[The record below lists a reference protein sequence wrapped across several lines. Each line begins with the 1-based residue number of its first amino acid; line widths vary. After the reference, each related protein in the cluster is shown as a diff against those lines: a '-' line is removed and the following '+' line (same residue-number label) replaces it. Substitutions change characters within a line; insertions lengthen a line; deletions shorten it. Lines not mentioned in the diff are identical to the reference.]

1 MPKET
6 PNTHSLQEARRGLAW
21 ALLLGLAILA
31 VMVAL
36 FMGFVLLRLLP
47 YAGLLA
53 TSSEPLSLPSGERIH
68 PSWFRLAASAF
79 VVALGLAVASVW
91 GLLWLRRAW
100 ARTKAEAPLPKK
112 TASSPGKKPRKK
124 RKP

>member
-1 MPKET
+1 MPQET

-21 ALLLGLAILA
+21 ALL
-31 VMVAL
+31 
-36 FMGFVLLRLLP
+36 
-47 YAGLLA
+47 
-53 TSSEPLSLPSGERIH
+53 
-68 PSWFRLAASAF
+68 
-79 VVALGLAVASVW
+79 LGLAVASVW

>member
-47 YAGLLA
+47 YAGLLV

-68 PSWFRLAASAF
+68 PFWFRLAASVFA
-79 VVALGLAVASVW
+79 VALGLAVASVW

-100 ARTKAEAPLPKK
+100 ARPSAVEAPQRKA
-112 TASSPGKKPRKK
+112 ASSPGKKPRKK

>member
-31 VMVAL
+31 AMVAL

-47 YAGLLA
+47 YAGLLV

-68 PSWFRLAASAF
+68 PSWFRLAASVFA
-79 VVALGLAVASVW
+79 VALGLVVASVW
-91 GLLWLRRAW
+91 GLFRLRRAW
-100 ARTKAEAPLPKK
+100 ARPSALEPPHTK
-112 TASSPGKKPRKK
+112 TASRPGKKPSKK